1 MKTKF
6 GQTKKVTPENK
17 SYQHASA
24 ALEDLGYEEEGIY
37 EAKNPVS
44 GKGIKRRIFKDKTK
58 KLWAFYGMVNYNT
71 TIYSITLK
79 RFLGTTKDLN

>member
-1 MKTKF
+1 MATKF

-17 SYQHASA
+17 SYQSA
-24 ALEDLGYEEEGIY
+24 LCALEDLGYEEEGIY
-37 EAKNPVS
+37 EAKNPIF
-44 GKGIKRRIFKDKTK
+44 GKWIKRRIFKDKAK
-58 KLWAFYGMVNYNT
+58 KLWAFYRMDNFNT